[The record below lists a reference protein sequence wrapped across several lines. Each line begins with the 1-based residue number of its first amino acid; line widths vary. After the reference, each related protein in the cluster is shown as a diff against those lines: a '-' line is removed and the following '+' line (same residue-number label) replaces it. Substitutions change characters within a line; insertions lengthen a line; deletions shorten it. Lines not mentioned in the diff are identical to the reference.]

1 MTSLLNTSCI
11 TYAIVWLS
19 PHIVIGGVKTLVRV
33 LPDHDPHRC
42 VEMALGERCF
52 WILGNEDINR
62 GAKAIAASYM
72 SPLAVVID
80 MENNVAAIPGSGD
93 TPAVFTH
100 SLDIGRYVD
109 AALDLERWDPFYR
122 IVGDKITW
130 NRFVAAAQD
139 AKGTPFRIIHD
150 SVEDLKKGEATV
162 LPSVDKYLHLMS
174 VPSKTVLSQFLA
186 TFGRLFDDGSFN
198 IEEKGALN
206 SMFSD
211 IKPLTIQHA
220 VEASVQSDSMY

>member
-1 MTSLLNTSCI
+1 MAPSVRMKPAATAELRKTDLEHTVFYPGFLLDYYTGPSI
-11 TYAIVWLS
+11 
-19 PHIVIGGVKTLVRV
+19 K
-33 LPDHDPHRC
+33 
-42 VEMALGERCF
+42 
-52 WILGNEDINR
+52 
-62 GAKAIAASYM
+62 SYM
-72 SPLAVVID
+72 SPLFVVID

-93 TPAVFTH
+93 TPVAFTH

-109 AALDLERWDPFYR
+109 ATLDLERWDPSYR

-139 AKGTPFRIIHD
+139 AKGTSFRIIHD

-174 VPSKTVLSQFLA
+174 VPNKAVLSQFLA
-186 TFGRLFDDGSFN
+186 TFGQLFDDGSFN

-206 SMFSD
+206 SMFPD
-211 IKPLTIQHA
+211 IKPLTIQQA
-220 VEASVQSDSMY
+220 LEAAAKSDSMY